1 MTDNM
6 KKPWMI
12 LIPLLLTGCGHKDTI
27 DPGTWN
33 SYRNP
38 VWQTDVQDPSV
49 LLDDGHFYL
58 FSSETSEVLLP
69 MATSDNLT
77 FWEPTGSAVDDANRP
92 DFIDGGTVQS
102 PEIAAV
108 GGKYILY
115 YSLYKSDAASG
126 IGVAVADVPT
136 GPFKDR
142 GALLTALDT
151 GLLSVLDPAFLA
163 DDGAN
168 YLVFGRSKGIYLQK
182 LSADG
187 LSADGLPVKIASN
200 AFDAPILLKRDGKYF
215 LLLSMGTYT
224 AGANSTCVTVVGRAD
239 RPEGP
244 YFDKA
249 GNDLLIGSGGETLVG
264 TGTKFGAPGHGTV
277 VSLPDGSDWMIYNAY
292 DLSDVARG
300 RTLMLDRIIW
310 SSGWPAIRGAISS
323 FCTDAPAL

>member
-115 YSLYKSDAASG
+115 YSPAS
-126 IGVAVADVPT
+126 ASPW
-136 GPFKDR
+136 R
-142 GALLTALDT
+142 M
-151 GLLSVLDPAFLA
+151 SRPA
-163 DDGAN
+163 
-168 YLVFGRSKGIYLQK
+168 RS
-182 LSADG
+182 
-187 LSADGLPVKIASN
+187 
-200 AFDAPILLKRDGKYF
+200 R
-215 LLLSMGTYT
+215 T
-224 AGANSTCVTVVGRAD
+224 
-239 RPEGP
+239 
-244 YFDKA
+244 
-249 GNDLLIGSGGETLVG
+249 
-264 TGTKFGAPGHGTV
+264 GAP
-277 VSLPDGSDWMIYNAY
+277 
-292 DLSDVARG
+292 
-300 RTLMLDRIIW
+300 
-310 SSGWPAIRGAISS
+310 
-323 FCTDAPAL
+323 C

>member
-27 DPGTWN
+27 DPGTWT

-126 IGVAVADVPT
+126 IGVAVADIPT

-151 GLLSVLDPAFLA
+151 GLLNVLDPAFLA

-187 LSADGLPVKIASN
+187 LSADGLPVGNTSCSCPWARTRRAPTAPASRSW
-200 AFDAPILLKRDGKYF
+200 AAPTGRKGLTSTRRGTTCSSAAAAKP
-215 LLLSMGTYT
+215 LS
-224 AGANSTCVTVVGRAD
+224 
-239 RPEGP
+239 GP
-244 YFDKA
+244 
-249 GNDLLIGSGGETLVG
+249 
-264 TGTKFGAPGHGTV
+264 AP
-277 VSLPDGSDWMIYNAY
+277 
-292 DLSDVARG
+292 
-300 RTLMLDRIIW
+300 
-310 SSGWPAIRGAISS
+310 SSGPRGMGRS
-323 FCTDAPAL
+323 FPCPTGPTG